1 MNISLD
7 TLSRLSANRTYY
19 LSDEGTIEKTGL
31 LQWFK
36 CVTGLGDGRAKA
48 QRLAQAV
55 KQSLLASAGIAHDAT
70 LNSDIERFNGATYS
84 LSGSSLSGIANRFKA
99 AHSEAINKTEL
110 HRQAYAI
117 AEEAADAEIASW
129 KQDERVVNDPNKPES
144 LGYVRKIALYSVQH
158 MMQQSAENPNLLK
171 NRATLKRKMRTCMF
185 RTIDAINAA
194 EIAQRQRSGLGFPKS
209 RVNGKSEMVFA
220 RFEFDELHFRAVLAA
235 LITKDGPVKMADF
248 VQRLSIYQEDILQ
261 ERKDALLKTTL
272 EPPSVP
278 WSGFAF
284 AESAAHIYKAME
296 DSEWHRVSA
305 K

>member
-55 KQSLLASAGIAHDAT
+55 KQSLLASAGIANDAT
-70 LNSDIERFNGATYS
+70 LNSDIERFNGATYF
-84 LSGSSLSGIANRFKA
+84 LSGASLSGIANRFKT
-99 AHSEAINKTEL
+99 AHSEAINKNEL
-110 HRQAYAI
+110 HREAYAI
-117 AEEAADAEIASW
+117 AEEAADAEIAAW
-129 KQDERVVNDPNKPES
+129 KKGERVVNDPNKPES

-158 MMQQSAENPNLLK
+158 MMQQAAENPDLLK
-171 NRATLKRKMRTCMF
+171 DREGFKRKMRTRMF
-185 RTIDAINAA
+185 NTIDTINAA
-194 EIAQRQRSGLGFPKS
+194 ELAQRQRSGLGFPKS
-209 RVNGKSEMVFA
+209 RVNGTSELGFA

-235 LITKDGPVKMADF
+235 LVTKDGPVKMADF

-284 AESAAHIYKAME
+284 AETAAHIYKAME

-305 K
+305 E

>member
-99 AHSEAINKTEL
+99 AHSEAINKNEL
-110 HRQAYAI
+110 HREAYAI
-117 AEEAADAEIASW
+117 AEEAADAEIKEW
-129 KQDERVVNDPNKPES
+129 RKGERVVNDPKKPES

-158 MMQQSAENPNLLK
+158 IML
-171 NRATLKRKMRTCMF
+171 
-185 RTIDAINAA
+185 
-194 EIAQRQRSGLGFPKS
+194 
-209 RVNGKSEMVFA
+209 
-220 RFEFDELHFRAVLAA
+220 
-235 LITKDGPVKMADF
+235 
-248 VQRLSIYQEDILQ
+248 
-261 ERKDALLKTTL
+261 
-272 EPPSVP
+272 
-278 WSGFAF
+278 
-284 AESAAHIYKAME
+284 
-296 DSEWHRVSA
+296 
-305 K
+305 

>member
-7 TLSRLSANRTYY
+7 TLSRLSTNRSYY
-19 LSDEGTIEKTGL
+19 LSDEGTIEKTGP

-36 CVTGLGDGRAKA
+36 CVTGWGDGRAKA

-70 LNSDIERFNGATYS
+70 LNSDIEQFNGATYS
-84 LSGSSLSGIANRFKA
+84 LSGSSLRSIANRFKA

-110 HRQAYAI
+110 HREAYAI
-117 AEEAADAEIASW
+117 AEEAADAEIAAW
-129 KQDERVVNDPNKPES
+129 KKGERVVNDPNKPES
-144 LGYVRKIALYSVQH
+144 LGYVKKLALYSVQH
-158 MMQQSAENPNLLK
+158 IMLEAAEKPDLLK
-171 NRATLKRKMRTCMF
+171 NREALKRKMRTRMF
-185 RTIDAINAA
+185 LTIDAINAA
-194 EIAQRQRSGLGFPKS
+194 ELAQRQNSGLGFPKS
-209 RVNGKSEMVFA
+209 KVNGKSEMGFA

-248 VQRLSIYQEDILQ
+248 LNRLALYQEDILQ

-284 AESAAHIYKAME
+284 AESASHIYKAME

-305 K
+305 E

>member
-7 TLSRLSANRTYY
+7 TLSRLSVNRTYY

-55 KQSLLASAGIAHDAT
+55 KQSLLASAGIANDAT
-70 LNSDIERFNGATYS
+70 LNSDIEQFNGATYS
-84 LSGSSLSGIANRFKA
+84 LSGASLSGIANRFKT
-99 AHSEAINKTEL
+99 AHADGIKSKEI

-117 AEEAADAEIASW
+117 AEEAADAEIADW
-129 KQDERVVNDPNKPES
+129 KEGERVVNDPKKPES

-158 MMQQSAENPNLLK
+158 IMLEATKNHDLLK
-171 NRATLKRKMRTCMF
+171 DREALKRKMRTCMF

-248 VQRLSIYQEDILQ
+248 VLRLSIYQEDILQ
-261 ERKDALLKTTL
+261 ERKDALLDTPL

-278 WSGFAF
+278 GSGLVF
-284 AESAAHIYKAME
+284 AESAPKKYKAME

-305 K
+305 E

>member
-70 LNSDIERFNGATYS
+70 LNSDIEQFNGATYS
-84 LSGSSLSGIANRFKA
+84 LSGASLSGIANRFKT
-99 AHSEAINKTEL
+99 AHADGIKSKEI
-110 HRQAYAI
+110 HREAYAI
-117 AEEAADAEIASW
+117 AEEAADAEIKEW
-129 KQDERVVNDPNKPES
+129 RKGERVVNDPKKPES

-158 MMQQSAENPNLLK
+158 IMLEATKNHDLLK
-171 NRATLKRKMRTCMF
+171 DREALKRKMRTCMF

-209 RVNGKSEMVFA
+209 RVNGKRELGFA

-248 VQRLSIYQEDILQ
+248 VLRLSIYQEDILQ
-261 ERKDALLKTTL
+261 ERKDALLDTPL

-278 WSGFAF
+278 GSGLVF
-284 AESAAHIYKAME
+284 AESAPKKYKAME

-305 K
+305 E

>member
-55 KQSLLASAGIAHDAT
+55 KQSLLASAGIANDAT

-84 LSGSSLSGIANRFKA
+84 LSGSSILDIANRFKT
-99 AHSEAINKTEL
+99 AHSVAINKNEI
-110 HRQAYAI
+110 HREAYAI
-117 AEEAADAEIASW
+117 AEEAADAEIAAW
-129 KQDERVVNDPNKPES
+129 KKGERVVNDPKKPES

-158 MMQQSAENPNLLK
+158 MMQKAAENPDLLK
-171 NRATLKRKMRTCMF
+171 NRESFKNRMRTRMF
-185 RTIDAINAA
+185 LTIDAINAA
-194 EIAQRQRSGLGFPKS
+194 EIAQRQNSGLGFPKS
-209 RVNGKSEMVFA
+209 RVNGKSEMGFA

-248 VQRLSIYQEDILQ
+248 IQRLSIYQEDILQ
-261 ERKDALLKTTL
+261 ERQEALLKTPL

-284 AESAAHIYKAME
+284 AESASHIYKAME

-305 K
+305 E

>member
-55 KQSLLASAGIAHDAT
+55 KQSLLASAGIANDAT

-84 LSGSSLSGIANRFKA
+84 LSGASLSGIANRFKT
-99 AHSEAINKTEL
+99 AHSEAINKNEL
-110 HRQAYAI
+110 HREAYAI
-117 AEEAADAEIASW
+117 AEEAADAEIAAW
-129 KQDERVVNDPNKPES
+129 KKGERVVNDPNKPES

-158 MMQQSAENPNLLK
+158 IMLEAAENPDLLK
-171 NRATLKRKMRTCMF
+171 NREGFKRKMRTRMF
-185 RTIDAINAA
+185 LTIDAINAA
-194 EIAQRQRSGLGFPKS
+194 EIAQRQNSGLGFPKS
-209 RVNGKSEMVFA
+209 RVNGKREMGFA

-284 AESAAHIYKAME
+284 AESASHIYKAME

-305 K
+305 E

>member
-84 LSGSSLSGIANRFKA
+84 LSGASLSGIANRFKT
-99 AHSEAINKTEL
+99 AHSEAINKNEL
-110 HRQAYAI
+110 HREAYAI
-117 AEEAADAEIASW
+117 AEEAADAEIAAW
-129 KQDERVVNDPNKPES
+129 KKGERVVNDPNKPES

-158 MMQQSAENPNLLK
+158 IMLDAAEKPDLLK
-171 NRATLKRKMRTCMF
+171 NREALKRKMRTRMF
-185 RTIDAINAA
+185 NTIDTINAA

-209 RVNGKSEMVFA
+209 RVNGKSEMGFA

-305 K
+305 E

>member
-55 KQSLLASAGIAHDAT
+55 KQSLLASAGIANDAT
-70 LNSDIERFNGATYS
+70 LNSDIEQFNGATYS
-84 LSGSSLSGIANRFKA
+84 LSGASLSGIANRFKT

-158 MMQQSAENPNLLK
+158 MMQQAAENPDLLK
-171 NRATLKRKMRTCMF
+171 NRATLKRKMQTRMF
-185 RTIDAINAA
+185 NTIDAINAA

-305 K
+305 E

>member
-55 KQSLLASAGIAHDAT
+55 KQSLLASAGIANDAT

-84 LSGSSLSGIANRFKA
+84 LSGSSLSGIANRFKT
-99 AHSEAINKTEL
+99 AHSEAINKNEL
-110 HRQAYAI
+110 HREAYAI
-117 AEEAADAEIASW
+117 AEEAADAEIATW
-129 KQDERVVNDPNKPES
+129 KKDERVVNDPNKPES

-158 MMQQSAENPNLLK
+158 IMLEAAEKPDLLK
-171 NRATLKRKMRTCMF
+171 NREALKRKMRTRMF
-185 RTIDAINAA
+185 NTIDAINAA
-194 EIAQRQRSGLGFPKS
+194 ELAQRQNSGLGFPKS
-209 RVNGKSEMVFA
+209 KKDGKREMGFA

-284 AESAAHIYKAME
+284 AESASHIYKAME

-305 K
+305 E

>member
-36 CVTGLGDGRAKA
+36 CVTGWGDGRAKA

-55 KQSLLASAGIAHDAT
+55 KQSLLASAGIANDAT
-70 LNSDIERFNGATYS
+70 LNADIERFNGATYS
-84 LSGSSLSGIANRFKA
+84 LSGSSLRAIANRFKT
-99 AHSEAINKTEL
+99 AHADGIKSKEI
-110 HRQAYAI
+110 HREAYAI
-117 AEEAADAEIASW
+117 AEEAADAEIAVW
-129 KQDERVVNDPNKPES
+129 KKGERVVNDPDNPAS
-144 LGYVRKIALYSVQH
+144 LGYVKKLALYSVQH
-158 MMQQSAENPNLLK
+158 IMLKATEEPDLLK
-171 NRATLKRKMRTCMF
+171 NRESLKSKMQSLMF
-185 RTIDAINAA
+185 KAIDAINAA
-194 EIAQRQRSGLGFPKS
+194 EIAQRQNSGLGFPKS
-209 RVNGKSEMVFA
+209 RVNGKRELGFA

-248 VQRLSIYQEDILQ
+248 LRRLAIYQEDILQ
-261 ERKDALLKTTL
+261 ERKDALLKTPL

-278 WSGFAF
+278 GSGFAF
-284 AESAAHIYKAME
+284 AESAPKIYKAME

-305 K
+305 E

>member
-55 KQSLLASAGIAHDAT
+55 KQSLLASAGIANDAT

-158 MMQQSAENPNLLK
+158 MMQQAAENPDLLK
-171 NRATLKRKMRTCMF
+171 NRATLKRKMQTRMF
-185 RTIDAINAA
+185 NTIDAINAA

-209 RVNGKSEMVFA
+209 RVNGKSEMGFA

-261 ERKDALLKTTL
+261 ERKDALLDTPL

-278 WSGFAF
+278 GSGLVF
-284 AESAAHIYKAME
+284 AESAPKKYKAME

-305 K
+305 E

>member
-55 KQSLLASAGIAHDAT
+55 KQSLLASAGIANDAT

-84 LSGSSLSGIANRFKA
+84 LSGASLSGIANRFKA
-99 AHSEAINKTEL
+99 AHSEAINKNEL
-110 HRQAYAI
+110 HREAYAI
-117 AEEAADAEIASW
+117 AEEAADAEIKEW
-129 KQDERVVNDPNKPES
+129 RKGERVVNDPNKPES

-158 MMQQSAENPNLLK
+158 IMLEATKNHDLLK
-171 NRATLKRKMRTCMF
+171 DREALKRKMRTCMF

-194 EIAQRQRSGLGFPKS
+194 EIAQRQNSGLGFPKS
-209 RVNGKSEMVFA
+209 RVNGKSEMMFA

-248 VQRLSIYQEDILQ
+248 VLRLSIYQEDILQ
-261 ERKDALLKTTL
+261 ERKDALLDTPL

-278 WSGFAF
+278 GSGLVF
-284 AESAAHIYKAME
+284 AESAPKKYKAME

-305 K
+305 E

>member
-84 LSGSSLSGIANRFKA
+84 LSGASLSGIANRFKT
-99 AHSEAINKTEL
+99 AHSEAINKNEL
-110 HRQAYAI
+110 HREAYAI
-117 AEEAADAEIASW
+117 AEEAADAEIKEW
-129 KQDERVVNDPNKPES
+129 RKGERVVNDPKKPES

-158 MMQQSAENPNLLK
+158 IMLEATKNHDLLK
-171 NRATLKRKMRTCMF
+171 DREALKRKMRTCMF

-209 RVNGKSEMVFA
+209 RVNGKSEMGFA

-272 EPPSVP
+272 EPPSDP

-305 K
+305 E

>member
-55 KQSLLASAGIAHDAT
+55 KQSLLASAGIANDAT

-158 MMQQSAENPNLLK
+158 MMQQAAENPDLLK
-171 NRATLKRKMRTCMF
+171 NRATLKRKMQTRMF
-185 RTIDAINAA
+185 NTIDAINAA
-194 EIAQRQRSGLGFPKS
+194 EMAQRQNSGLGFPKS
-209 RVNGKSEMVFA
+209 RVNGKREMGFA

-261 ERKDALLKTTL
+261 ERKDALLMTTL

-284 AESAAHIYKAME
+284 AESASHIYKAME

-305 K
+305 E

>member
-7 TLSRLSANRTYY
+7 TLSRLNANRSYY
-19 LSDEGTIEKTGL
+19 LSDEGTIEKTGP

-36 CVTGLGDGRAKA
+36 CVTGWGDGRAKA

-55 KQSLLASAGIAHDAT
+55 KQSLLASAGIANDAT

-84 LSGSSLSGIANRFKA
+84 LSGASLSGIANRFKA
-99 AHSEAINKTEL
+99 AHSEAINKNEL
-110 HRQAYAI
+110 HREAYAI
-117 AEEAADAEIASW
+117 AEEAADAEIKEW
-129 KQDERVVNDPNKPES
+129 RKGERVVNDPNKPES

-158 MMQQSAENPNLLK
+158 IMLEAAENPDLLK
-171 NRATLKRKMRTCMF
+171 NREGFKRKMRTRMF
-185 RTIDAINAA
+185 LTIDAINAA

-209 RVNGKSEMVFA
+209 RVNGKSEMGFA

-305 K
+305 E

>member
-55 KQSLLASAGIAHDAT
+55 KQSLLASAGIANDAT

-84 LSGSSLSGIANRFKA
+84 LSGASLSGIANRFKA
-99 AHSEAINKTEL
+99 AHSEAINKNEL
-110 HRQAYAI
+110 HREAYAI
-117 AEEAADAEIASW
+117 AEEAADAEIAAW
-129 KQDERVVNDPNKPES
+129 KKGERVVNDPNKPES

-158 MMQQSAENPNLLK
+158 IMLEAAENSDLLK
-171 NRATLKRKMRTCMF
+171 NREALKRKMRTRMF
-185 RTIDAINAA
+185 NTIDTINAA

-209 RVNGKSEMVFA
+209 RVNGKSEMGFA

-248 VQRLSIYQEDILQ
+248 LNRLALYQEDILQ

-305 K
+305 E

>member
-19 LSDEGTIEKTGL
+19 LSDEGTIERTGL

-36 CVTGLGDGRAKA
+36 CVTGWGDGRAKA

-70 LNSDIERFNGATYS
+70 LNSDIEQFNGATYS

-99 AHSEAINKTEL
+99 AHADGIKSKEI

-129 KQDERVVNDPNKPES
+129 KQGERVVNDPKKPES

-158 MMQQSAENPNLLK
+158 IMLEAIKNHDLLK
-171 NRATLKRKMRTCMF
+171 DREALKRKMRTCMF

-235 LITKDGPVKMADF
+235 LITKDGPVKLADF

-261 ERKDALLKTTL
+261 ERKDALLDTPL

-278 WSGFAF
+278 GSGLVF
-284 AESAAHIYKAME
+284 AESAPKKYKAME

-305 K
+305 E

>member
-55 KQSLLASAGIAHDAT
+55 KQSLLASAGIANDAT

-84 LSGSSLSGIANRFKA
+84 LSGASLSGIANRFKT
-99 AHSEAINKTEL
+99 AHSEAINKNEL
-110 HRQAYAI
+110 HREAYAI
-117 AEEAADAEIASW
+117 AEEAADAEIATW
-129 KQDERVVNDPNKPES
+129 KKDERVVNDPNKPES

-158 MMQQSAENPNLLK
+158 MMQKAAENPDLLK
-171 NRATLKRKMRTCMF
+171 NRESFKNRMRTRMF
-185 RTIDAINAA
+185 LTIDAINAA
-194 EIAQRQRSGLGFPKS
+194 ETAQRQNSGLGFPKS
-209 RVNGKSEMVFA
+209 RVNGKREMGFA
-220 RFEFDELHFRAVLAA
+220 CFEFDELHFRAVLAA

-305 K
+305 G

>member
-55 KQSLLASAGIAHDAT
+55 KQSLLASAGIANDAT
-70 LNSDIERFNGATYS
+70 LNSDIEQFNGATYS
-84 LSGSSLSGIANRFKA
+84 LSGASLSGIANRFKT
-99 AHSEAINKTEL
+99 AHADGIKSKEI

-117 AEEAADAEIASW
+117 AEEAADAEIADW
-129 KQDERVVNDPNKPES
+129 KKDERVVNDPKKPES

-158 MMQQSAENPNLLK
+158 IMLEATKNHDLLK
-171 NRATLKRKMRTCMF
+171 DREALKRKMRTCMF

-209 RVNGKSEMVFA
+209 RVNGKSELVFS

-248 VQRLSIYQEDILQ
+248 VLRLSIYQEDILQ
-261 ERKDALLKTTL
+261 ERKDALLDTPL

-278 WSGFAF
+278 GSGLVF
-284 AESAAHIYKAME
+284 AESAPKKYKAME

-305 K
+305 E

>member
-7 TLSRLSANRTYY
+7 TLSRLSANRSYY
-19 LSDEGTIEKTGL
+19 LSDEGTIERTGL

-36 CVTGLGDGRAKA
+36 CVTGWGDGRAKA

-55 KQSLLASAGIAHDAT
+55 KQSLLASAGIANDAT

-84 LSGSSLSGIANRFKA
+84 LSGSSILDIANRFKA
-99 AHSEAINKTEL
+99 AHADGIKSKEI
-110 HRQAYAI
+110 HREAYAI
-117 AEEAADAEIASW
+117 AEEAADAEIKEW
-129 KQDERVVNDPNKPES
+129 RKGERVVNDPKKPES

-158 MMQQSAENPNLLK
+158 MMQKAAENPDLLK
-171 NRATLKRKMRTCMF
+171 NRESFKNRMRTRMF
-185 RTIDAINAA
+185 LTIDAINAA
-194 EIAQRQRSGLGFPKS
+194 EIAQRQNSGLGFPKS
-209 RVNGKSEMVFA
+209 RVNGKSEMGFA

-248 VQRLSIYQEDILQ
+248 LNRLALYQEDILQ

-284 AESAAHIYKAME
+284 AESASHIYKAME

-305 K
+305 E

>member
-7 TLSRLSANRTYY
+7 TLSRLSANSTYY

-55 KQSLLASAGIAHDAT
+55 KQSLLASAGIANDAT

-84 LSGSSLSGIANRFKA
+84 LSGASLSGIANRFKA
-99 AHSEAINKTEL
+99 AHSEAINKNEL
-110 HRQAYAI
+110 HREAYAI
-117 AEEAADAEIASW
+117 AEEAADAEIKEW
-129 KQDERVVNDPNKPES
+129 RKGERVVNDPNKPES
-144 LGYVRKIALYSVQH
+144 LGYVKKLALYSVQH
-158 MMQQSAENPNLLK
+158 IMLEAAEKPDLLK
-171 NRATLKRKMRTCMF
+171 NREGFKRKMRTRMF
-185 RTIDAINAA
+185 LTIDAINAA
-194 EIAQRQRSGLGFPKS
+194 EMAQRQNSGLGFPKS
-209 RVNGKSEMVFA
+209 RVNGKSEMGFA

-235 LITKDGPVKMADF
+235 LLTKDGPVKMADF
-248 VQRLSIYQEDILQ
+248 LNRLALYQEDILQ

-284 AESAAHIYKAME
+284 AESASHIYKAME

-305 K
+305 E

>member
-55 KQSLLASAGIAHDAT
+55 KQSLLASAGIANDAT

-84 LSGSSLSGIANRFKA
+84 LSGASLSGIANRFKT
-99 AHSEAINKTEL
+99 AHSEAINKNEL
-110 HRQAYAI
+110 HREAYAI
-117 AEEAADAEIASW
+117 AEEAADAEIADW
-129 KQDERVVNDPNKPES
+129 KKGERVVNDPNKPES

-158 MMQQSAENPNLLK
+158 MMQQAAENPDLLK
-171 NRATLKRKMRTCMF
+171 NRATLKRKMQTRMF
-185 RTIDAINAA
+185 NTIDAINAA

-209 RVNGKSEMVFA
+209 RVNGKREMGFA
-220 RFEFDELHFRAVLAA
+220 CFEFDELHFRAVLAA

-305 K
+305 E

>member
-55 KQSLLASAGIAHDAT
+55 KQSLLASAGIANDAT

-84 LSGSSLSGIANRFKA
+84 LSGASLSGIANRFKT
-99 AHSEAINKTEL
+99 AHSEAINKNEL
-110 HRQAYAI
+110 HREAYAI
-117 AEEAADAEIASW
+117 AEEAADAEIKEW
-129 KQDERVVNDPNKPES
+129 RKGERVVNDPNKPES

-158 MMQQSAENPNLLK
+158 MMQQAAENPDLLK
-171 NRATLKRKMRTCMF
+171 NKEAFTRRMRTRMF
-185 RTIDAINAA
+185 LTIDAINAA

-209 RVNGKSEMVFA
+209 RVNGKSEMGFA

-305 K
+305 E

>member
-55 KQSLLASAGIAHDAT
+55 KQSLLASAGIANDAT
-70 LNSDIERFNGATYS
+70 LNSDIEQFNGATYS
-84 LSGSSLSGIANRFKA
+84 LSGASLSGIANRFKT

-129 KQDERVVNDPNKPES
+129 KQGERVVNDPNKPES

-158 MMQQSAENPNLLK
+158 MMQQAAENPDLLK
-171 NRATLKRKMRTCMF
+171 NRATLKRKMQTRMF
-185 RTIDAINAA
+185 NTIDAINAA
-194 EIAQRQRSGLGFPKS
+194 EMAQRQGNGLGFPKS
-209 RVNGKSEMVFA
+209 RVNGKREMGFA
-220 RFEFDELHFRAVLAA
+220 CFEFDELHFRAVLAA

-305 K
+305 E

>member
-7 TLSRLSANRTYY
+7 TLSRLGANRSYY

-70 LNSDIERFNGATYS
+70 LNSDIEQFNGATYS
-84 LSGSSLSGIANRFKA
+84 LSGSSLRAIANRFKT
-99 AHSEAINKTEL
+99 AHADGIKSKEI
-110 HRQAYAI
+110 HREAYAI
-117 AEEAADAEIASW
+117 AEEAADAEIKEW
-129 KQDERVVNDPNKPES
+129 RKGERVVNDPNKPES

-158 MMQQSAENPNLLK
+158 MMQQAAENPDLLK
-171 NRATLKRKMRTCMF
+171 DREGFKRKMRTRMF
-185 RTIDAINAA
+185 LTIDAINAA
-194 EIAQRQRSGLGFPKS
+194 EMAQRQNSGLGFPKS
-209 RVNGKSEMVFA
+209 KVNGKSEMGFA

-248 VQRLSIYQEDILQ
+248 LNRLALYQEDILQ

-305 K
+305 E

>member
-7 TLSRLSANRTYY
+7 TLSRLSANSTYY
-19 LSDEGTIEKTGL
+19 LSDEGTIERTGL

-55 KQSLLASAGIAHDAT
+55 KQSLLASAGIANDAT

-84 LSGSSLSGIANRFKA
+84 LSGASLRGIADRFKT
-99 AHSEAINKTEL
+99 AHSEAINKNEI
-110 HRQAYAI
+110 HREAYAI
-117 AEEAADAEIASW
+117 AEEAADAEIAAW
-129 KQDERVVNDPNKPES
+129 KKGERVVNDPANPAS

-158 MMQQSAENPNLLK
+158 MMQRAAENPDLLK
-171 NRATLKRKMRTCMF
+171 NRESFKNRMRTRMF
-185 RTIDAINAA
+185 LTIDAINAA
-194 EIAQRQRSGLGFPKS
+194 EIAQHQNSGLGFPKS
-209 RVNGKSEMVFA
+209 RVNGKCEMGFA

-248 VQRLSIYQEDILQ
+248 MQRLSIYQEDILQ
-261 ERKDALLKTTL
+261 ERQEALLKTPL

-284 AESAAHIYKAME
+284 ANSASHIYKAME

-305 K
+305 G

>member
-70 LNSDIERFNGATYS
+70 LNSDIEQFNGATYS
-84 LSGSSLSGIANRFKA
+84 LSGASLSGIANRFKT
-99 AHSEAINKTEL
+99 AHADGIKSKEI
-110 HRQAYAI
+110 HREAYAI
-117 AEEAADAEIASW
+117 AEEAADAEIKEW
-129 KQDERVVNDPNKPES
+129 RKGERVANDPKKPES

-158 MMQQSAENPNLLK
+158 IMLEATKNHDLLK
-171 NRATLKRKMRTCMF
+171 DREALKRKMRTCMF

-248 VQRLSIYQEDILQ
+248 VLRLSIYQEDILQ
-261 ERKDALLKTTL
+261 ERKDALLDTPL

-278 WSGFAF
+278 GSGLVF
-284 AESAAHIYKAME
+284 AESAPKKYEAME

-305 K
+305 E